1 MRSFPV
7 SQRLVVLSLLAVAL
21 PLGGCSFSLPRW
33 QPEQMQPQSRQWQ
46 ARLPHDGSQVALLG
60 WWKQFD
66 DPVLPLLIDTAN
78 ASHPTL
84 QRALAAIKEA
94 RATTQQRQS
103 DLLPRIDGSVSSQRV
118 GDRSDT
124 KPGSINT
131 AYPEAL
137 NTNSGLDAKWELD
150 LFGGLRQAQTA
161 AEARLSGRRHAWH
174 EARISLSA
182 EVAGKYLQYRAC
194 RQLWRLNQNEAD
206 SRQES
211 AQLTE
216 IAVQAGLQAPTELHL
231 AQARQQ
237 EALSA
242 LSAQEALCAQSVKSL
257 VTLSGLE
264 EATLLKLLDD
274 PSDRLPQPATFE
286 VRSLPADLLTQ
297 RPDLA
302 VLEQDVIASIADM
315 GQADANRL
323 PRLTLSGTIALN
335 ALQTSHAVIATQPW
349 ALGPQLAL
357 PLLDG
362 GARQARVEE
371 AAARHEQA
379 VARYQA
385 AVRSA
390 VEEVESALVTLESA
404 RVRLQAAQAT
414 VEHQH
419 SLLVSQQQWQQQGG
433 ISRLSLEEF
442 RRTLLAAQRSEVT
455 LQRERVQ
462 AWITLYKSL
471 GGGWQ
476 VDQQDPASA
485 SLPSQQRDEP

>member
-1 MRSFPV
+1 
-7 SQRLVVLSLLAVAL
+7 
-21 PLGGCSFSLPRW
+21 
-33 QPEQMQPQSRQWQ
+33 MQPQSRQWQ
-46 ARLPHDGSQVALLG
+46 ARLPHDGSHTELSN

-94 RATTQQRQS
+94 RASTQQRQS
-103 DLLPRIDGSVSSQRV
+103 DLLPRIDGTVSSQRV

-124 KPGSINT
+124 KPGMVNT

-194 RQLWRLNQNEAD
+194 RQLWRLNQHEAD

-211 AQLTE
+211 AHLTE
-216 IAVQAGLQAPTELHL
+216 IAVKAGLQAPVELHL

-242 LSAQEALCAQSVKSL
+242 VNAQEALCAQSVKSL

-264 EATLLKLLDD
+264 ETTLLTLLDD
-274 PSDRLPQPATFE
+274 PSDRLPQPTAFE

-302 VLEQDVIASIADM
+302 ILEQEVVASSADM
-315 GQADANRL
+315 GQAEANRL

-335 ALQTSHAVIATQPW
+335 AIQTTHAIINTQPW
-349 ALGPQLAL
+349 ALGPQLTL

-362 GARQARVEE
+362 GARQAKVEE
-371 AAARHEQA
+371 AEARYAQA

-390 VEEVESALVTLESA
+390 VEEVENALVSLESA
-404 RVRLQAAQAT
+404 RVRLQAGLAMVA
-414 VEHQH
+414 HQH
-419 SLLVSQQQWQQQGG
+419 SLLESQTQWQQQGG
-433 ISRLSLEEF
+433 ISRVQLEEH
-442 RRTLLAAQRSEVT
+442 RRALLAAQRTAVT

-476 VDQQDPASA
+476 VEHTPGSA
-485 SLPSQQRDEP
+485 SSPSNLRDEP